1 MRTSRNL
8 LIAGVAVAAI
18 ACGAEIALAQGPAWR
33 TMSVPLPDGGV
44 AQIQYRGDVAPRVSF
59 APSPFYDSS
68 FFVDD
73 ARPAP
78 FAIFD
83 RIAAEMHR
91 DMRAMLHDIDAASA
105 PAPQQMFS
113 IDARGL
119 PPGVVSY
126 SATST
131 VADNGALVHALDG
144 DHAGRTERQAEGRE
158 SHVGRLYAL
167 GQCEIRRGAGC
178 AAAALS
184 AGSGRHERTRLAAR
198 AGRAAA
204 GSRGRLLAPLV
215 TPTPVRRARL
225 RDASGRATFKP

>member
-18 ACGAEIALAQGPAWR
+18 ACGAGIALAQGPAWR
-33 TMSVPLPDGGV
+33 TMSVPLLDGGV
-44 AQIQYRGDVAPRVSF
+44 VQIQYRGDVAPRVSF

-119 PPGVVSY
+119 PPGAVSY

-131 VADNGALVHALDG
+131 VADNGAWCT
-144 DHAGRTERQAEGRE
+144 R
-158 SHVGRLYAL
+158 SM
-167 GQCEIRRGAGC
+167 EI
-178 AAAALS
+178 
-184 AGSGRHERTRLAAR
+184 TR
-198 AGRAAA
+198 AGPNARPKVVNHMSGDCTPSGNVKFGAERAAPPQR
-204 GSRGRLLAPLV
+204 SAPV
-215 TPTPVRRARL
+215 PDVMSVRDWRPAPAAPPPVREAVYWPRW
-225 RDASGRATFKP
+225 